1 MATKKYVMKSD
12 NVSFEDGTNNAE
24 HIRDIISDIEI
35 LYSNIQDN
43 NDICMQLYL
52 IKKNIDEDLA
62 DALQLACETLVQ
74 IEQDAG
80 DIIEVVNK
88 VKENIDKCDKS
99 QEADFKSLLKQMKEL
114 EKKSR
119 KIMEANLA

>member
-88 VKENIDKCDKS
+88 AKQHLSKCDKS

>member
-1 MATKKYVMKSD
+1 MATKKYVMKTEK
-12 NVSFEDGTNNAE
+12 VSFEDGTDNAE
-24 HIRDIISDIEI
+24 HIRDIISEIEI
-35 LYSNIQDN
+35 LYNNIQDN

-99 QEADFKSLLKQMKEL
+99 QEADFKSLLKQMKDF

-119 KIMEANLA
+119 KIMEANLS